1 MVAEPE
7 VKDPMAKFIGSETML
22 HISFSLA
29 AFIFSVV
36 LYIMICALGT
46 GQVHKNFKFR
56 TLTITVVIGNAISIL
71 DNIFRDSGIFP
82 TPVWLKLLLL
92 LLVYL
97 ANILLTYYMALYMEG
112 FFPNFRKKR
121 FFFAFNSILV
131 LSSIVLTI
139 VAYCRQL
146 ILYDGEA
153 ALTSFPFIFRLIL
166 GYDYE
171 LYFLIYTILLFII
184 LGKTLSKRARI
195 TSVAALTVVIGGVL
209 IEVLNTVGVGSNI
222 LFNYFGAVI
231 GLYIFYIG
239 VETPDYKNLMQSITE
254 LDEAKQTA
262 DEANRAK
269 SDFLANMSHEIRSPL
284 NAVLGMNEM
293 IIREAE
299 DDTILTYSENIKS
312 AGVTLLFLIND
323 ILDFS
328 KIEAGKIDII
338 PSDYR
343 ISNMITDLLNV
354 IRPRADEKGLI
365 LSLDFDKNLPES
377 LNGDEMRIKQVITN
391 ILTNAVKYTEK
402 GNIAFRISFEK
413 IAEEPYAVM
422 LNVTVAD
429 TGIGIRPEDMPKLF
443 SEFERIEEKRNRHV
457 EGTGLGMSI
466 TQSLLTL
473 MGTSLRVESEYG
485 VGSTFSFSVK
495 QSVVS
500 WEPLGDYEEAYL
512 KERSSRER
520 YHEKFRAPE
529 ARILLVDDT
538 RINLTVFRSLIKRT
552 LVKVETAD
560 NSEDALRLSKEKSF
574 DMLFLDHMMPG
585 KNGID
590 LLHEIKSEES
600 NPNRSIPAICLTAN
614 AISGAKERYL
624 EAGFDDY
631 LTKPIDPDQLENMLL
646 LHLPKEKVK
655 LEETYKDEDDKPR
668 KVNTLSVEEQ
678 LQPLADEGLINLKVG
693 LERSGSE
700 EVYRMLLR
708 SFSKQIDRKT
718 QEFERLYAEGDIR
731 NYTIRI
737 HGLKSTARLI
747 GAESLGAKA
756 EALERAAMDND
767 IDAIE
772 EQHGAFLAE
781 YAKLRDPLGEV

>member
-1 MVAEPE
+1 
-7 VKDPMAKFIGSETML
+7 MARFIGSETML

-29 AFIFSVV
+29 AFIFSIV

-71 DNIFRDSGIFP
+71 DNIFRDSGLFP

-112 FFPNFRKKR
+112 FFPNFRRRR
-121 FFFAFNSILV
+121 FFFAFNTILV
-131 LSSIVLTI
+131 ISSIVLVII
-139 VAYCRQL
+139 VYCRQL
-146 ILYDGEA
+146 ILYEGDA
-153 ALTSFPFIFRLIL
+153 VLDSFPIVFRLIL

-171 LYFLIYTILLFII
+171 LYFLVYAILLFII
-184 LGKTLSKRARI
+184 LGKSLSKRARI
-195 TSVAALTVVIGGVL
+195 TSVAAFSVVIGGVL

-239 VETPDYKNLMQSITE
+239 VETPDYKNLMRSITE
-254 LDEAKQTA
+254 LDDARHVA

-338 PSDYR
+338 PTDYR
-343 ISNMITDLLNV
+343 ISSMITDLLNV

-365 LSLDFDKNLPES
+365 LSLDLDKNLPES
-377 LNGDEMRIKQVITN
+377 LHGDEMRIKQVITN

-402 GNIAFRISFEK
+402 GNVAFRVGFDRIE
-413 IAEEPYAVM
+413 EEPDAVM

-466 TQSLLTL
+466 TQSLLSL

-495 QSVVS
+495 QDVVS

-512 KERSSRER
+512 TDRNNREKYR
-520 YHEKFRAPE
+520 EKFRAPD
-529 ARILLVDDT
+529 ARVLLVDDT
-538 RINLTVFRSLIKRT
+538 RINLMVFRSLIKRT

-560 NSEDALRLSKEKSF
+560 NGEDALRLSREKPY

-590 LLHEIKSEES
+590 ILHEIKSEEN

-614 AISGAKERYL
+614 AISGAKELYL

-631 LTKPIDPDQLENMLL
+631 LTKPIDPEQLENMMIT
-646 LHLPKEKVK
+646 HLPKKKVRM
-655 LEETYKDEDDKPR
+655 EESFRDEIESPR
-668 KVNTLSVEEQ
+668 KEYELSIEEQ

-747 GAESLGAKA
+747 GAESLGEKA
-756 EALERAAMDND
+756 EALEKAAMDND

-772 EQHGAFLAE
+772 AQHGAFLAE
-781 YAKLRDPLGEV
+781 YAKLRDPLSEV